1 MSQFTLYRIAED
13 TKPTRAIIAPASLP
27 LATVHAQLRPG
38 ERIVW
43 TGNLTDALGMP
54 VTWLDRQR
62 ERVQKEV
69 LKAVADLR
77 GRGQVAEVAE
87 DPTHEALTRL
97 FLQGQTW
104 RETCWK
110 CHAEVNPFLER
121 CPSCGAS
128 VLPF

>member
-1 MSQFTLYRIAED
+1 MSQFILYRIAKD
-13 TKPTRAIIAPASLP
+13 TQPARAIITPASLP

-38 ERIVW
+38 ERIIW
-43 TGNLTDALGMP
+43 TGNLMDALGLP

-62 ERVQKEV
+62 EQV
-69 LKAVADLR
+69 LKAVQDLR

-104 RETCWK
+104 RDTCWK
-110 CHAEVNPFLER
+110 CNQEVNPFLER
-121 CPSCGAS
+121 CPSCGAD
-128 VLPF
+128 VIPF